1 VPDTPFQPSMPELS
15 ISDIAARAGGD
26 VIGSADHVVRGV
38 APLEAAGPDDLS
50 FVSSQRYLDR
60 ARTTR
65 ARAVL
70 IPRGL
75 ACDLPSGTTGIR
87 VDDPYAVLAWVL
99 PFLYPERREPAG
111 VHPTAVLDEDVE
123 IAEGVRIEPYAVVG
137 RGTRIGAGARIG
149 AHVVVGAG
157 CSIGAD
163 AVLHPHVTLYDG
175 VVIGDR
181 CIVHAGARLGS
192 DGFRFVWL
200 EGKHAKIPQVGGCRL
215 GDDVEVGANTTI
227 DRGSLGDTVIG
238 DGTKLDNLVQV
249 GHNVQV
255 GRHVIIIAQV
265 GISGSVTVGDGAVL
279 GGQVGTNPHVN
290 IGAGARVAGR
300 GAVTADV
307 PAGATVSGYP
317 ARPHREA
324 MKAQAALFR
333 LPGLMKR
340 IQQLERAVF
349 GRGAAGDTERPPEG
363 TEE

>member
-1 VPDTPFQPSMPELS
+1 VAVPPIDPSTPRVS

-26 VIGSADHVVRGV
+26 VVGSPGGVVRGV

-50 FVSSQRYLDR
+50 FVASARYADR

-70 IPRGL
+70 VPRAL
-75 ACDLPSGTTGIR
+75 ACDLPNGTTGIR

-99 PFLYPERREPAG
+99 PMLYPERREPAG
-111 VHPTAVLDEDVE
+111 IHPTAVVEEGVE
-123 IAEGVRIEPYAVVG
+123 IGEGVRIEPYAVVG
-137 RGTRIGAGARIG
+137 RGTRIGRGARLG

-157 CSIGAD
+157 CAIGEET
-163 AVLHPHVTLYDG
+163 VLHPQVTLYDG
-175 VVIGDR
+175 VVVGDR

-192 DGFRFVWL
+192 DGFRFVWM
-200 EGKHAKIPQVGGCRL
+200 EGKHVKIPQVGGCRL
-215 GDDVEVGANTTI
+215 GNDVEVGANTTI
-227 DRGSLGDTVIG
+227 DRGSMGDTAIG
-238 DGTKLDNLVQV
+238 DGTKLDNLVHV

-265 GISGSVTVGDGAVL
+265 GISGSATVGDGAVL

-324 MKAQAALFR
+324 MRAQAALFR

-349 GRGAAGDTERPPEG
+349 GRGAAGDESPPREG